1 VTPTAAT
8 PNRLKVFISYSRRDV
23 DFAQR
28 IVDAI
33 EARGIAAK
41 FDTRDLP
48 VLEDWRRELIG
59 FIREAD
65 AIVFIVSPNSIAS
78 PVCGWELDQVAA
90 LNKRLAP
97 IVLERVPDDRIPA
110 SIAKINYIFFDA
122 PKAFEAEADVLATAL
137 QTDLGWLKNHTRF
150 GERARAW
157 EERGHPGSLM
167 LRGTELEEAEK
178 WLASHPRGAPEPTQ
192 LHREFVSQSRRAA
205 TRQLRYTVAGSLALA
220 VFAIALAAFAFL
232 QRQAAVRTLATS
244 DFQRGSVL
252 LQSDDSASEGMAL
265 LARSVRRG
273 NDQRALTRLW
283 TLLQQREF
291 WLPVAG
297 AVSNDAAPVQATAD
311 GVPDAVKKKFG
322 KFRVNGAVTETSSIA
337 VSGDGKTVFTVLGG
351 GAENNVRYRLWRID
365 GTPVTDWI
373 TPEYHGEQYLYAASG
388 ALSFDGRFLALEV
401 AGWRETSVLRI
412 FDMKAKKQIGGDIA
426 ASGALPAVQGQG
438 FSLLRF
444 FQLPQSTAGD
454 DEFVWLLTES
464 TKGDATVFRVQAA
477 SVEQIARNQHTE
489 GVVFAA
495 MDADFAWL
503 MSSSSDGTVRVSA
516 IGHHGDPVGNV
527 LKFAN
532 AASSIARVGSDGLAV
547 SAGGEQSRFSLRPRA
562 SIPLPANPDTGGSVA
577 VCKRWDDDKT
587 VVGSDVETLLTAQGE
602 VTRVGTRQIS
612 VGKPGQKS
620 YSSPVFAT
628 EIIMVCVDEKAAQL
642 AVTLRDFTTEL
653 WAPDFSRRFGL
664 PIVERRMFGPSS
676 TPTTTA
682 MTLPL
687 RNGNAVMVE
696 SYFWDPP
703 NIALLWFSIW
713 DSESALPLMDRAFF
727 ADDISED
734 NAVQSARVDS
744 TGRYLIFVHEP
755 DEKKIKPVASLQIEP
770 PASASA
776 WIADF
781 AEAVAGVSV
790 SEEGAL
796 VPAPDRLAVLARG
809 SAELARLTAAK

>member
-8 PNRLKVFISYSRRDV
+8 PQRLRVFISYSRRDL

-48 VLEDWRRELIG
+48 KLEDWRRELIG

-65 AIVFIVSPNSIAS
+65 AIVFIVSRNSIES

-122 PKAFEAEADVLATAL
+122 PEAFEAEADVLATAL

-178 WLASHPRGAPEPTQ
+178 WLASHPRGAPEPTP

-291 WLPVAG
+291 WLPVVAAG
-297 AVSNDAAPVQATAD
+297 SNDAAPAQARAD
-311 GVPDAVKKKFG
+311 EVPDAVKKKFG
-322 KFRVNGAVTETSSIA
+322 KFRVNGAVTETSFIA

-351 GAENNVRYRLWRID
+351 GAESNVRYRLWRID

-373 TPEYHGEQYLYAASG
+373 TPEYRGEQYLYAASG
-388 ALSFDGRFLALEV
+388 TLSFDGRFLALEV

-412 FDMKAKKQIGGDIA
+412 FDIKAKKQIGGDIA
-426 ASGALPAVQGQG
+426 ASGALPVDQGAG
-438 FSLLRF
+438 YSLLRF
-444 FQLPQSTAGD
+444 FQLPRSSAGD

-464 TKGDATVFRVQAA
+464 TKGDATVFRVQSG
-477 SVEQIARNQHTE
+477 SVERIARNQHAE
-489 GVVFAA
+489 GVAFAA
-495 MDADFAWL
+495 MDADFEWL
-503 MSSSSDGTVRVSA
+503 MSSSSDGTVRISA

-527 LKFAN
+527 LKFASG
-532 AASSIARVGSDGLAV
+532 ASSIARVGGDGLAISV
-547 SAGGEQSRFSLRPRA
+547 GGERSRFSLRPRA
-562 SIPLPANPDTGGSVA
+562 SIPSPANPDIGGAA
-577 VCKRWDDDKT
+577 VCKRWDDDKS
-587 VVGSDVETLLTAQGE
+587 VAGSNVETLLTAQGE
-602 VTRVGTRQIS
+602 VTRVGTRQLS
-612 VGKPGQKS
+612 VGKPGQKNF
-620 YSSPVFAT
+620 SSPVFAT
-628 EIIMVCVDEKAAQL
+628 EIVVVCVDEKAAQL
-642 AVTLRDFTTEL
+642 AVTTRDFTTEI

-664 PIVERRMFGPSS
+664 PIVERRLFGPVS

-687 RNGNAVMVE
+687 RNGNAAMVE
-696 SYFWDPP
+696 SFFWDPP
-703 NIALLWFSIW
+703 NVALTWFSVW

-727 ADDISED
+727 ADDGSDD

-744 TGRYLIFVHEP
+744 AGRTLIFVHQP
-755 DEKKIKPVASLQIEP
+755 DEKHVKPVTSLQIEP
-770 PASASA
+770 PASAAA

-796 VPAPDRLAVLARG
+796 VPVPDRLAVLARG